1 MSKYLSTNFK
11 KQAAAFLSATALVGV
26 VQANYKELPANA
38 ADTITFRVL
47 EHSIA
52 PSGHASMK
60 VDASTINENK
70 WAILTDQ
77 VTKVAILMPG
87 ASSNSLCPYFDL
99 ARYKHSISQIE
110 ANKLDFQIDVQIMP
124 DDARKAQES
133 KCLVVN
139 MPPRSAIN
147 WKY

>member
-1 MSKYLSTNFK
+1 MSEYLSKNFK
-11 KQAAAFLSATALVGV
+11 KQAAALLSATALVGV
-26 VQANYKELPANA
+26 VQASYSELPANA
-38 ADTITFRVL
+38 ADTITFRAL
-47 EHSIA
+47 EHNID
-52 PSGHASMK
+52 PSGHASLK
-60 VDASTINENK
+60 VDARAINENK
-70 WAILTDQ
+70 WAIMTDQ

-99 ARYKHSISQIE
+99 ARYKHSINQIE
-110 ANKLDFQIDVQIMP
+110 ANKFDFQIDVQIMP

-139 MPPRSAIN
+139 MPSRSAIN

>member
-1 MSKYLSTNFK
+1 MPEYLRTNFK
-11 KQAAAFLSATALVGV
+11 RQAAAFLSATALIGA
-26 VQANYKELPANA
+26 VQANYRELPANA

-47 EHSIA
+47 EHTIDT
-52 PSGHASMK
+52 SGRASLK
-60 VDASTINENK
+60 VDARTINENK
-70 WAILTDQ
+70 WAIMTDQ

-87 ASSNSLCPYFDL
+87 ASSSSLCPYFDL
-99 ARYKHSISQIE
+99 ARYKHSINQIE
-110 ANKLDFQIDVQIMP
+110 ANKLDFQIDVQIKP
-124 DDARKAQES
+124 DEARKAQES